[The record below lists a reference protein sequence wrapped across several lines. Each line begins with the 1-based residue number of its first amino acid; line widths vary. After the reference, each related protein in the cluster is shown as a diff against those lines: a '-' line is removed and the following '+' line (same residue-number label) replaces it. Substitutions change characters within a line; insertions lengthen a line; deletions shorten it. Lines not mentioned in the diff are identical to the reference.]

1 MRNVKLNKL
10 SIQNFKAFGEM
21 VDVPIR
27 PITLIFGENSAGKS
41 SILHSLLFLESLEK
55 KGIFSD
61 VQMVGEN
68 VDIGGTKNFIHS
80 QDLQN
85 SVQLTQKYNLT
96 WESSVIPEFQTHETS
111 LSSFVAKTNTKI
123 RFDNLDYCINVS
135 INTLDNTKTSIEYT
149 VNGQPILLITNIV
162 KSSENAEYY
171 NVTCTIPT
179 SILENWI
186 RANKDYMSLR
196 KILTQQEEDEVAAHY
211 LIETENGLKPYYPEV
226 ETATIRNHAIDKL
239 LTHISLASSYPT
251 DDISQT
257 ITFDVKH
264 FYKKPTLAF
273 ETDQYY
279 ENIDYIRFYDSEYH
293 GLHQIIDTYNE
304 IQQFS
309 ISIVDIDDIII
320 AISAANNR
328 LNTLPTYRHIGPL
341 RIIPERYM
349 GKKQLT
355 SETLMSGEVIWEV
368 IQKYPEV
375 CNYVNQ
381 WLTRLQI
388 PYQLK
393 YKLSLDTQQLLFD
406 IGRDVSQIA
415 ELHSID
421 AKQFLEK
428 YYTVE
433 QFYFEN
439 TSGNSALKLSPRD
452 LGVGVSQ
459 IIPVITTCA
468 VKNAITVLIE
478 QPELHLHPRLQG
490 DLADLF
496 IETAI
501 KGDQHNTYVIETH
514 SEHII
519 RRIMRRIREDRNKGT
534 DEVRITKDDV
544 AILYVAPGPH
554 GSTVTHLRLDDE
566 GDLIDEWPNGFFE
579 ESFRDDMAGR

>member
-1 MRNVKLNKL
+1 M
-10 SIQNFKAFGEM
+10 QNARF
-21 VDVPIR
+21 
-27 PITLIFGENSAGKS
+27 TST
-41 SILHSLLFLESLEK
+41 IL
-55 KGIFSD
+55 
-61 VQMVGEN
+61 
-68 VDIGGTKNFIHS
+68 
-80 QDLQN
+80 
-85 SVQLTQKYNLT
+85 
-96 WESSVIPEFQTHETS
+96 
-111 LSSFVAKTNTKI
+111 A
-123 RFDNLDYCINVS
+123 
-135 INTLDNTKTSIEYT
+135 
-149 VNGQPILLITNIV
+149 
-162 KSSENAEYY
+162 
-171 NVTCTIPT
+171 
-179 SILENWI
+179 
-186 RANKDYMSLR
+186 KDYMSLR
-196 KILTQQEEDEVAAHY
+196 KILTQQEQYEEEYKIAAQYFYEQEH
-211 LIETENGLKPYYPEV
+211 GAVMQPPEV

-251 DDISQT
+251 DDINQT

-279 ENIDYIRFYDSEYH
+279 ENIDYIRFYGNEYH
-293 GLHQIIDTYNE
+293 GLHQIIDAYNE
-304 IQQFS
+304 IKQFS
-309 ISIVDIDDIII
+309 ISTIDDIII

-328 LNTLPTYRHIGPL
+328 LNTLPIYLHIGPL
-341 RIIPERYM
+341 RVIPERYM
-349 GKKQLT
+349 GKKQPT

-381 WLTRLQI
+381 WLSRLQI

-519 RRIMRRIREDRNKGT
+519 RRIMRRIREDRNKGA

-544 AILYVAPGPH
+544 AILYVAPGPN